1 MSNSIERN
9 CHEHGPYYV
18 SPDNLDAKCPLCMDR
33 NQRNFENF
41 LKKLPLAYQDVSLD
55 NYVTLTKEQ
64 KGTADFCRA
73 YVKRLRKF
81 HEMKR
86 PLKVGLVFF
95 GRTGTGKTHLAL
107 GILKELA
114 QSGISVEYIT
124 CTDLLKLDVP
134 LNLNPEIEKL
144 RNRLKKVQV
153 LVIDDLVKAPLPSNR
168 ELMFNIVDTRYQN
181 LDCTILITN
190 VYEKG
195 FKQHDE
201 RVISRMQERAYFL
214 PFMWEDYRA
223 SVKKLDTKK
232 PLDGM
237 RQISSQEN

>member
-9 CHEHGPYYV
+9 CPEHGPYYV

>member
-1 MSNSIERN
+1 MNKLNERH
-9 CHEHGPYYV
+9 CPEHGYYPV
-18 SPDNLDAKCPLCMDR
+18 STDNPNAPCPMCAER
-33 NQRNFENF
+33 NQRNYENF
-41 LKKLPLAYQDVSLD
+41 LKKLPQAYLEASLE

-64 KGTADFCRA
+64 KGTLDTCWA
-73 YVKRLRKF
+73 YVKRMTRF
-81 HEMKR
+81 HELKR
-86 PLKVGLVFF
+86 PLKIGLVFF

-114 QSGISVEYIT
+114 KAGITVEYIT

-134 LNLNPEIEKL
+134 LNLNPEIEKH

-190 VYEKG
+190 VYERN

-201 RVISRMQERAYFL
+201 RIISRMQERAYFL
-214 PFMWEDYRA
+214 PFMWEDFRA
-223 SVKKLDTKK
+223 TGKKMNLNESAK
-232 PLDGM
+232 
-237 RQISSQEN
+237 

>member
-9 CHEHGPYYV
+9 CPEHGPYYV

-237 RQISSQEN
+237 RQISSQEI

>member
-9 CHEHGPYYV
+9 CPEHGPYYV

-55 NYVTLTKEQ
+55 NYVTLTKAQ

>member
-1 MSNSIERN
+1 MSNSIERH
-9 CHEHGPYYV
+9 CPEHGPYFA
-18 SPDNLDAKCPLCMDR
+18 SPDDPNPKCPLCVDR
-33 NQRNFENF
+33 NQRNFEKF
-41 LKKLPLAYQDVSLD
+41 LKKLPPAYKDVSLD

-73 YVKRLRKF
+73 YVKRLTKF

-86 PLKVGLVFF
+86 PLKIGLVFF

-114 QSGISVEYIT
+114 QSGITVEYIT
-124 CTDLLKLDVP
+124 YTDLLKLDVP
-134 LNLNPEIEKL
+134 LNLNPEVENQ

-153 LVIDDLVKAPLPSNR
+153 LVIDDLVKTPLPSNR

-214 PFMWEDYRA
+214 PFMWEDYRSTA
-223 SVKKLDTKK
+223 KRLSAK
-232 PLDGM
+232 
-237 RQISSQEN
+237 EC

>member
-9 CHEHGPYYV
+9 CPEHGPYYV

-55 NYVTLTKEQ
+55 NSVTLTKEQ

-223 SVKKLDTKK
+223 TTKKLNIK
-232 PLDGM
+232 
-237 RQISSQEN
+237 EC

>member
-1 MSNSIERN
+1 MNNSIEKH
-9 CHEHGPYYV
+9 CPVHGIYYV
-18 SPDNLDAKCPLCMDR
+18 TSDNLDGKCPLCAER
-33 NQRNFENF
+33 NQRNYENL
-41 LKKLPLAYQDVSLD
+41 LKKLPLAYKNVSLD

-73 YVKRLRKF
+73 YVKRLTKF
-81 HEMKR
+81 HELKR
-86 PLKVGLVFF
+86 PLKIGLVFF

-114 QSGISVEYIT
+114 QAGISVEYIT

-134 LNLNPEIEKL
+134 MNLNPEIEKQ
-144 RNRLKKVQV
+144 RNRLKQVQV
-153 LVIDDLVKAPLPSNR
+153 LVIDDLVKTPLPSNR

-214 PFMWEDYRA
+214 PFMWEDYR
-223 SVKKLDTKK
+223 STSKKLQLKE
-232 PLDGM
+232 M
-237 RQISSQEN
+237 